1 MTEVTVYTTAM
12 CPYCFAAKRLLGSF
26 DIPFEEI
33 SLDGRPEERLALS
46 EQHGGWRTV
55 PMIFV
60 GERLI
65 GGYNELKEL
74 ARSGELAGLVNA
86 GDGGS
91 HEEATR

>member
-1 MTEVTVYTTAM
+1 MRGVTVYTTAI
-12 CPYCFAAKRLLGSF
+12 CPYCFAAKRLLGSL
-26 DIPFEEI
+26 DIAFEEI

-65 GGYNELKEL
+65 GGYNELKKL
-74 ARSGELAGLVNA
+74 ARSGELARLVDA
-86 GDGGS
+86 GDGS
-91 HEEATR
+91 AHEEATR